1 MITAPQLLG
10 LGVAFNG
17 AAFFLLAVPAAW
29 AVKVVGYFVL
39 ARWLCPKYP
48 EVEISPS
55 IFAVVRAFLG
65 VLVGLVYYALAFPEP
80 TFWHADPSP
89 LPWYGTLTWL
99 RFLEWVA
106 ILWLFFGRHIG
117 RRATWRILGHSA
129 VGTVWSVALDFVVG
143 AVLVPAIVVA
153 LISG

>member
-1 MITAPQLLG
+1 MIAAPALLG
-10 LGVAFNG
+10 LGVAFNS
-17 AAFFLLAVPAAW
+17 AAFLLVAVPSAW

-48 EVEISPS
+48 EVAINPGV
-55 IFAVVRAFLG
+55 FAAVRGTIG
-65 VLVGLVYYALAFPEP
+65 VCVGLVYYMLAFPEP
-80 TFWHADPSP
+80 TFWRPDPSP

-99 RFLEWVA
+99 RLFEWVA
-106 ILWLFFGRHIG
+106 VMWLFFGRHIG
-117 RRATWRILGHSA
+117 RQAIWRILTHSA

-143 AVLVPAIVVA
+143 AVLVPAIVIG